1 MRYTLHASLFMS
13 GHNKW
18 SQIKRKKGAT
28 DAQKSKVF
36 SKFSRLITLE
46 SKKSGGNVNDFGLKA
61 IIDQAKSFNM
71 PKENIERAIK
81 KGAGADSPNIQSII
95 YEGYGPS
102 GVAIIVEILTE
113 NRNKTSAEIKHI
125 LSKHGGNLGAPGS
138 ASWAFKKIDGEWV
151 PNEPLEISD
160 ESVQSLLALINE
172 LEDNDDVQDVFT
184 NALFPKNLE

>member
-1 MRYTLHASLFMS
+1 MS

-36 SKFSRLITLE
+36 SKFSRLIALE
-46 SKKSGGNVNDFGLKA
+46 SKKSGGNLNDFGLKA
-61 IIDQAKSFNM
+61 VIDQAKSFNM
-71 PKENIERAIK
+71 PKENIERAVK
-81 KGAGADSPNIQSII
+81 KGLSADSADMQSVT

-102 GVAIIVEILTE
+102 GAAIIIEALTD
-113 NRNKTSAEIKHI
+113 NRNKASAEIKHI

-138 ASWAFKKIDGEWV
+138 ASWAFKKTEGQWV
-151 PNEPLEISD
+151 PNDPLEISD

-184 NALFPKNLE
+184 NAIFPKNLE